1 MKKII
6 SLFLSLVMLLSIT
19 AGLNLT
25 ASAGKEDVALTYGD
39 YKYIINDD
47 NTVNI
52 TEYTGSATNLDILST
67 IDGKSVTSIGSYA
80 FSHCTSLSSI
90 RIPDSVTS
98 IGWHAF
104 EQCTS
109 LTSLTIPNSVTS
121 IGDDAFYNCTSL
133 TSITIGNSVTSIGDY
148 AFDNCTSLT
157 SINVG
162 EGNTNYS
169 SQDGVLFNKDKTE
182 LIRYPIGDTRTS
194 YIIPNSVTSIDSWAF
209 EGCTSLTSINVEE
222 GNANYSSQDGVLF
235 NKDKTELIQYPI
247 GNTRTS
253 YIIPNSVTSIG
264 VCAFFECK
272 DLTDVYYDGTK
283 SQWNDI
289 VIKEGNYLLENATIH
304 CSDGIIS
311 EPSVDPIPMPNPT
324 PTPEPA
330 PTPSSEPTT
339 QPSTPATQPTQAPTT
354 VAPAP
359 VEPTTVAPVQTT
371 QVTAKS
377 TTKAAAKE
385 TAKKTTKAKEVVNK
399 KQKKAKLKKATGSK
413 KAITLTW
420 AKVKGVNGYQIQ
432 VATDKKFKKNKKTV
446 TIKKQKTTKTTV
458 KKLKA
463 KKTYYV
469 RIRTYKT
476 KKVNGKSTK
485 VYSSWSKAKTVKTK

>member
-133 TSITIGNSVTSIGDY
+133 TSI
-148 AFDNCTSLT
+148 
-157 SINVG
+157 NVG

-182 LIRYPIGDTRTS
+182 LIRYPIGD
-194 YIIPNSVTSIDSWAF
+194 
-209 EGCTSLTSINVEE
+209 
-222 GNANYSSQDGVLF
+222 
-235 NKDKTELIQYPI
+235 
-247 GNTRTS
+247 TRTS